1 MAEPTLRVGLAQR
14 RTGATLSLTAPFRLG
29 DRVIGPGV
37 VEASIEAGQV
47 RLVDASGGLLQLG
60 EQITLQPGAEAATFV
75 LHGMTVGVD
84 FHWEHEQDLTF
95 AGSATL
101 SAHGDTFDVVNE
113 VGLET
118 YLQSV
123 ISSEM
128 SARCP
133 PALLKAH
140 AIISRSWLLAQ
151 LRGSAR
157 QGDPPPEPRTTGDRT
172 EVVRWYDR
180 EDHQHFD
187 VCADDHCQRYQ
198 GVSRTTTEAA
208 RQAVEQTRGVVL
220 SHDGEVCDARFSKS
234 CGGMTEVFSSA
245 WADVPMPYL
254 QAFADAPEASWPLPL
269 TDEAN
274 ATTFI
279 LGAPEAYCN
288 THDRA
293 LLDQILP
300 ELDHATTEFFR
311 WETTVSAE
319 QVRGWIQEKV
329 GVDLGPITA
338 IRPLA
343 RGPSG
348 RLIRLEVVGEQGA
361 LEIGKEL
368 EIRRILS
375 PSHLYSSA
383 FVVRPEDGPAGLR
396 FHLRGAGWGHGVGL
410 CQIGAA
416 VMADRGHDHTE
427 ILAHYFRGATLE
439 QHY

>member
-1 MAEPTLRVGLAQR
+1 MSEPTLRVGLAQDR
-14 RTGATLSLTAPFRLG
+14 SDVKLSLQAPFRLG
-29 DRVIGPGV
+29 DRVLEPGI
-37 VEASIEAGQV
+37 VEARAEAGRV
-47 RLVDASGGLLQLG
+47 SLLSAG
-60 EQITLQPGAEAATFV
+60 EELQRSTRIILQPAGEASTFV
-75 LHGMTVGVD
+75 LHDMTVGVD
-84 FHWEHEQDLTF
+84 FHWEHEQDLVF
-95 AGSATL
+95 AGSASL
-101 SAHGDTFDVVNE
+101 DAHNNTFHVVNE

-133 PALLKAH
+133 PALLEAH

-157 QGDPPPEPRTTGDRT
+157 QGDGPPEPETVGDTTRI
-172 EVVRWYDR
+172 VRWYDR

-208 RQAVEQTRGVVL
+208 RLAVQKTRGVVL
-220 SHDGEVCDARFSKS
+220 SYGGEVCDARFSKA
-234 CGGMTEVFSSA
+234 CGGMTERFSSA
-245 WADVPMPYL
+245 WADVEMPYL
-254 QAFADAPEASWPLPL
+254 QAVADAPQASWPLPL
-269 TDEAN
+269 SDEAN
-274 ATTFI
+274 ATAFI
-279 LGAPEAYCN
+279 LGAPPAYCN

-311 WETTVSAE
+311 WETTVSSE
-319 QVRGWIQEKV
+319 QVRGWVKDKI

-348 RLIRLEVVGEQGA
+348 RLIRLELIGAQGR
-361 LEIGKEL
+361 LELGKEL
-368 EIRRILS
+368 EIRRVLS

-383 FVVRPEDGPAGLR
+383 FVVRPEEGPAGLR

-416 VMADRGHDHTE
+416 VMADQGHVHTE

-439 QHY
+439 RRY